1 MLSYTSSKIE
11 TSVKA
16 SLVPVVKKQTSNP
29 SSFLPVGQKKIV
41 IAPAFKSR
49 VNFRPKRFAG
59 TFCLPVPMQHVFRV
73 RVGGARSKPKV
84 PVILVNEEN
93 HLRKVGA

>member
-11 TSVKA
+11 TSIEA
-16 SLVPVVKKQTSNP
+16 SLVPVVKKQASNP
-29 SSFLPVGQKKIV
+29 SSFLSMGQKKIV

-59 TFCLPVPMQHVFRV
+59 TFCLPVPMQHVL
-73 RVGGARSKPKV
+73 RVGVEGRQVEASSKV
-84 PVILVNEEN
+84 PVILVNEEE
-93 HLRKVGA
+93 A